1 MGTGLA
7 RWRLGAASPS
17 GTSRDGN
24 PALGPLIVTGRNDD
38 HGLSRRDPRQ
48 RLDALSAELGVTLV
62 ARRDGV
68 LIASRSRYV
77 ADPVGDPSEVA
88 PLGERSTSPAQ
99 T

>member
-1 MGTGLA
+1 M
-7 RWRLGAASPS
+7 
-17 GTSRDGN
+17 
-24 PALGPLIVTGRNDD
+24 TGRNDD

-48 RLDALSAELGVTLV
+48 RLDALSAELGVTLF

-88 PLGERSTSPAQ
+88 PPRRAVDIPAQ